1 MANDIEVRAAK
12 ARALLADDNFKT
24 MLMELRQRQAEIFF
38 TTAPN
43 ETVMREEAYSM
54 MSALNKI
61 EAHLQSSINDEK
73 ILNKRK

>member
-1 MANDIEVRAAK
+1 MANDIEIRASK

-24 MLMELRQRQAEIFF
+24 MIMELRQRQAEIFF
-38 TTAPN
+38 TTASN

-61 EAHLQSSINDEK
+61 EAHLESAITDEK
-73 ILNKRK
+73 ILKKRK